1 MSEFVCR
8 VADADGRVFSHVEA
22 ANTLDEARQKLAE
35 RGLFVYSVEARG
47 GRVGSLLRRRTGRQI
62 GGSDFL
68 ILNQQF
74 NTLIKAGLPILRA
87 LELLAARASSSRLR
101 PVVEQIRDH
110 VREGKSLS
118 EAVDE
123 AGVFSKVYSTAILAG
138 EKSGNLPGVLDY
150 YIAYQRVSTG
160 VKKKIA
166 ATLVYPV
173 LLITVAIIIVTYL
186 VTGVVPRFALLYRD
200 MNVELPTPTRVLIAL
215 TVDYR
220 FLFLGF
226 VALLALIAMGVFLW
240 SRTDEGGTALD
251 RFKFRLPLVGDTL
264 LKFQVAQFSRTLS
277 TLLTGGTPLV
287 AGLQTATEAITSK
300 LLQSTVAEA
309 TQMVREGESLHAA
322 LASKGVMPKMA
333 VDMIEVGESSGAISP
348 MLNSVAEFYEE
359 EVNLRLGAMV
369 AIIEPVLLIIMGMF
383 VAFILISDELPLL
396 LGKKLLI
403 RVATARQIADVL
415 KRTEQSQRVLEQATE
430 AFALQAPKEE

>member
-1 MSEFVCR
+1 MGEFVCR

-22 ANTLDEARQKLAE
+22 ASTLDEARQKLAE

-47 GRVGSLLRRRTGRQI
+47 GRIGSLLRRPSGRQI

-74 NTLIKAGLPILRA
+74 NTLIKAGLPILKS
-87 LELLAARASSSRLR
+87 LDLLATRASSPRLR
-101 PVVEQIRDH
+101 PVIAQIRDQI
-110 VREGKSLS
+110 REGKSLS

-123 AGVFSKVYSTAILAG
+123 AGVFSKVYATAILAG

-173 LLITVAIIIVTYL
+173 LLITVATVIVTYL
-186 VTGVVPRFALLYRD
+186 VTGVVPKFALLYRD
-200 MNVELPTPTRVLIAL
+200 MNVELPTPTRILIAL

-226 VALLALIAMGVFLW
+226 IVLLALIAMGVFLW
-240 SRTDEGGTALD
+240 SRTEEGGTTFD

-264 LKFQVAQFSRTLS
+264 LKFQVAQFSRTLA

-300 LLQSTVAEA
+300 LLRSTVAEA

-322 LASKGVMPKMA
+322 LSLKGVMPKMA

-359 EVNLRLGAMV
+359 EVNLRLTAMV
-369 AIIEPVLLIIMGMF
+369 AVIEPALLIIMGMF
-383 VAFILISDELPLL
+383 VAFILISLYLPIFSFSVN
-396 LGKKLLI
+396 G
-403 RVATARQIADVL
+403 AR
-415 KRTEQSQRVLEQATE
+415 
-430 AFALQAPKEE
+430 

>member
-1 MSEFVCR
+1 MGEFVCR
-8 VADADGRVFSHVEA
+8 VADADGRVFSHVEP
-22 ANTLDEARQKLAE
+22 ANTLEEARQKLAD
-35 RGLFVYSVEARG
+35 RGLFVYSVESRG
-47 GRVGSLLRRRTGRQI
+47 GRLGSLVRRKTGRQI

-74 NTLIKAGLPILRA
+74 NTLIKAGLPILKA
-87 LELLAARASSSRLR
+87 LALLATPPSSRNLR
-101 PVVEQIRDH
+101 PVIAQIRDQ

-118 EAVDE
+118 EAVEE

-173 LLITVAIIIVTYL
+173 LLITVAIIIVPYL
-186 VTGVVPRFALLYRD
+186 VTGVIPKFALLYRD
-200 MNVELPTPTRVLIAL
+200 MNVELPTPTRVLIVL

-226 VALLALIAMGVFLW
+226 IGLLVLIAMGVFLW
-240 SRTDEGGTALD
+240 SRTDQGGTAFD

-300 LLQSTVAEA
+300 LLQSTVAQA

-322 LASKGVMPKMA
+322 LASKAVMPKLA
-333 VDMIEVGESSGAISP
+333 VDMIEVGESRGAISP
-348 MLNSVAEFYEE
+348 MLNRLAAFYEE

-369 AIIEPVLLIIMGMF
+369 AVIEPVLLIIMGLF
-383 VAFILISDELPLL
+383 VAFILISLYLPIFSFSVN
-396 LGKKLLI
+396 G
-403 RVATARQIADVL
+403 AR
-415 KRTEQSQRVLEQATE
+415 
-430 AFALQAPKEE
+430 

>member
-1 MSEFVCR
+1 MGEFVCR
-8 VADADGRVFSHVEA
+8 VANADGRVFSHVEA

-87 LELLAARASSSRLR
+87 LDLLATRASSARLR

-200 MNVELPTPTRVLIAL
+200 MNVELPTPTRVLIAV

-383 VAFILISDELPLL
+383 VAFILISLYLPIFSFSV
-396 LGKKLLI
+396 K
-403 RVATARQIADVL
+403 
-415 KRTEQSQRVLEQATE
+415 
-430 AFALQAPKEE
+430 